1 MIIILE
7 KVITKKEAKELI
19 KLFKKNKKKATKF
32 PSNWMDNNSPSAYCI
47 YDSNL
52 KDNFFTK
59 ILKRIEKLVQTYYG
73 KKIKIERS
81 ELKEHEK
88 GSYHVMHYDRK
99 YRTSSLGLTSVL
111 YLNNDFVEGHTY
123 FYDFTRVVPNIGRM
137 IIYDGLKY
145 EHAVSEVGGGSRYT
159 IPCWYK
165 K

>member
-19 KLFKKNKKKATKF
+19 KLFKKNKDKAARF

-47 YDSNL
+47 YDSKL
-52 KDNFFTK
+52 KDNLFNK
-59 ILKRIEKLVQTYYG
+59 IIKKIEKLVQTYYG

-81 ELKEHEK
+81 ELKEHENK
-88 GSYHVMHYDRK
+88 SYHVMHYDRK

-123 FYDFTRVVPNIGRM
+123 FSDFTRVVPDIGRM

-145 EHAVSEVGGGSRYT
+145 EHAVSQIGGGSRYT

-165 K
+165 I